1 MDSHQFKVSNPH
13 RIISDFL
20 KELNVDFENNTKKI
34 IPPQELDIYI
44 PSKKL
49 AIEINGVYWHSGLD
63 RSYHLNKTKL
73 CNSIGVE
80 LIHFWDHEINEKL
93 DIVKSILRNRIGLS
107 TTIYAR
113 NTEIKSVSFED
124 MVDFLNNNHI
134 QGKRN
139 SKINIGL
146 FFNSELVSLM
156 TFSKSIDKKYDF
168 EMVRFCNKKNH
179 NVVGGASKLFKHFM
193 SISKNSKIVS
203 FSDIRLFSGNL
214 YSNLGFKLSHT
225 SPPNYWYFRLND
237 QTLRSRQQFQKHKLK
252 DLLPVFDDNISE
264 SENMKNNGWLKIYD
278 CGNRVWVYDK

>member
-1 MDSHQFKVSNPH
+1 
-13 RIISDFL
+13 
-20 KELNVDFENNTKKI
+20 
-34 IPPQELDIYI
+34 
-44 PSKKL
+44 
-49 AIEINGVYWHSGLD
+49 
-63 RSYHLNKTKL
+63 
-73 CNSIGVE
+73 
-80 LIHFWDHEINEKL
+80 
-93 DIVKSILRNRIGLS
+93 
-107 TTIYAR
+107 
-113 NTEIKSVSFED
+113 
-124 MVDFLNNNHI
+124 
-134 QGKRN
+134 
-139 SKINIGL
+139 
-146 FFNSELVSLM
+146 M

-252 DLLPVFDDNISE
+252 DLLPFFDDNISE